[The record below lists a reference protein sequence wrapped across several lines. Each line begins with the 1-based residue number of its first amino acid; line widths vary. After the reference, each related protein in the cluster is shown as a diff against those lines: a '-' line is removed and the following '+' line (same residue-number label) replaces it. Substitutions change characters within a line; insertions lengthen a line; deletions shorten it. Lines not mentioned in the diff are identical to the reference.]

1 MSFFKT
7 ELKYNLCTIKLIY
20 SKCIIQDLQH
30 KSTELCN
37 YHLVRFKDVSI
48 IPLISL
54 MPITPHSQLQPQAT
68 TNLLSVSV
76 NLLFLDASYKWNH
89 MICGLLCLA
98 SFTYLDFFFWKFIHV
113 VACVST
119 FISFISHPWYPTG
132 AQHIVGTQ

>member
-98 SFTYLDFFFWKFIHV
+98 SFTYLDFFFFGNSSMLWHV
-113 VACVST
+113 SVLLFHSFHIPGTLPEPST
-119 FISFISHPWYPTG
+119 
-132 AQHIVGTQ
+132 